1 MGFYIFAHRV
11 NAAGPLT
18 TALRYG
24 ANALEID
31 VTRTRSGYWAWHGTD
46 VVDHVSRPLEAHLR
60 DIARRLMRP
69 EGQHVS
75 LLVFDLK
82 YKSHRNREMT
92 APRINAVRQ
101 MVRDLVLTP
110 VNAPETGAGQGGLV
124 ALYGMTSDQEDV
136 MRGAIA
142 GDDRLTDHEG
152 INYDA
157 VSYSAKLRA
166 TPQRATAWQDRN
178 NVERFMYSAGI
189 SARLQRKSARRYSRM
204 ARDLKAAGTARRPF
218 LTYSWTFNRA
228 AKAARWANDFDLDG
242 VMGNMGNNF
251 GYLPQHMTHYG
262 LGGRDLVRRS
272 DPSPFAR

>member
-1 MGFYIFAHRV
+1 
-11 NAAGPLT
+11 
-18 TALRYG
+18 
-24 ANALEID
+24 
-31 VTRTRSGYWAWHGTD
+31 
-46 VVDHVSRPLEAHLR
+46 
-60 DIARRLMRP
+60 
-69 EGQHVS
+69 
-75 LLVFDLK
+75 
-82 YKSHRNREMT
+82 
-92 APRINAVRQ
+92 
-101 MVRDLVLTP
+101 
-110 VNAPETGAGQGGLV
+110 
-124 ALYGMTSDQEDV
+124 GMTSDQEDV